1 MPTLILRNL
10 TLKTIIG
17 VYDWERVAARP
28 LIFDFWLEAAQCFAV
43 NREQVEERLCDWVAE
58 CRYQLLE
65 ALAEHI
71 AQKVIREFACQ
82 RVCIA
87 IEKPG
92 ALGKIAR
99 VGVRITRFAV
109 VDCQKKVI
117 ELPAAKTD
125 VRLEC

>member
-1 MPTLILRNL
+1 MLRGL
-10 TLKTIIG
+10 TLETVIG

-28 LIFDFWLEAAQCFAV
+28 LIFDFRLEATQHFSV
-43 NREQVEERLCDWVAE
+43 NREQVEERLRDWVAE

-71 AQKVIREFACQ
+71 AQKLIREFACR

-92 ALGKIAR
+92 ALGRIAR

-117 ELPAAKTD
+117 GLPAAKTD

>member
-1 MPTLILRNL
+1 MSKRLVLRGL
-10 TLKTIIG
+10 TLETVIG

-28 LIFDFWLEAAQCFAV
+28 LIFDFWLEAAQRFAL
-43 NREQVEERLCDWVAE
+43 NRGEMEERMRGWVAE

-71 AQKVIREFACQ
+71 AQKLISEFACR

-92 ALGKIAR
+92 ALGRIAR
-99 VGVRITRFAV
+99 VGIRITRYAV
-109 VDCQKKVI
+109 VDCQI
-117 ELPAAKTD
+117 SNGE
-125 VRLEC
+125 

>member
-1 MPTLILRNL
+1 MPAPVLSLSKRLVLRGL
-10 TLKTIIG
+10 TLNTVIG

-28 LIFDFWLEAAQCFAV
+28 LIFDFWLEAAQCFSV
-43 NREQVEERLCDWVAE
+43 NHEQMEERLRDWVAE

-71 AQKVIREFACQ
+71 AQKLITEFACQ

-87 IEKPG
+87 NEKPG

-99 VGVRITRFAV
+99 VGICITRYAV
-109 VDCQKKVI
+109 VDC
-117 ELPAAKTD
+117 PT
-125 VRLEC
+125 